1 MPGMRTLLAGLLIGA
16 LSVPVSAV
24 AQEKVRFPWHPGWI
38 SQFDAAKTSGELVA
52 RLFRPVDAPKA
63 PFVVFM
69 HGCGGLQLER
79 VSHWAKFFTQRG
91 IGFMMVDSFSTRNV
105 KTVCDN
111 PPLEWIKRRADD
123 AASALAWLTMQPYVK
138 SDRVAIMGQSQGGT
152 ALLFALSEGAGTT
165 DAFVAGL
172 AMYPACIRALNNNL
186 RLSKPVVVLIGSE
199 DTLTPP
205 ADCER
210 LQARQPDKGKIDLIV
225 YPGAAHEFDNPV
237 SSYLFLGKYRAG
249 EHPTSRAEAQAR
261 VAEWIEMVL
270 KQ

>member
-1 MPGMRTLLAGLLIGA
+1 MRGMGTLLSGLLVGA
-16 LSVPVSAV
+16 LMAPAS
-24 AQEKVRFPWHPGWI
+24 AQEKVRFPWHPGWV
-38 SQFDAAKTSGELVA
+38 SQFDAANSSGELVA
-52 RLFRPVDAPKA
+52 RLFRPVGTPKA
-63 PFVVFM
+63 PFAVFM

-91 IGFMMVDSFSTRNV
+91 VGFLMVDSFSTRNV
-105 KTVCDN
+105 KSVCDN

-123 AASALAWLTMQPYVK
+123 AASALAWLTTQPYVK

-152 ALLFALSEGAGTT
+152 ALLFALSEEASTA

-186 RLSKPVVVLIGSE
+186 RLSKPLLVLIGSE

-205 ADCER
+205 ADCEA
-210 LQARQPDKGKIDLIV
+210 LQARQPDKGKLDLIV

-237 SSYLFLGKYRAG
+237 KSFLFLGKYRDG

-261 VAEWIEMVL
+261 VAQWIETVL